1 MRWFHSQVS
10 GLIDRML
17 EPKVSL
23 LLSGNAASLFSCAVV
38 SFRSL
43 VQRFVWN
50 SLRYS
55 HLYYPLWAVKCR
67 ELFLYGRSKQCNN
80 EHWSLNN
87 LFKT

>member
-1 MRWFHSQVS
+1 MDSSFSLFSDCWYKNV
-10 GLIDRML
+10 
-17 EPKVSL
+17 L

-67 ELFLYGRSKQCNN
+67 ELFLYGRSKQCNIP
-80 EHWSLNN
+80 
-87 LFKT
+87 